1 MWWVP
6 WAKKSLG
13 SKVCHAHMV
22 KDGVWGKN
30 SMVCRSEV
38 GTAPS
43 SSHNCAWVLRKE
55 DEWIP
60 GREDLGI
67 TRSLVLVMEE
77 TMNHRMGQSGNFL
90 SAWNISGLQALR
102 LWRVGHYF
110 GCSWVSFWST
120 GRVPPSRGRV
130 DGRPQ
135 MASEAADMKEERSLD
150 RKPQVCNKWG
160 CKEKLGRG
168 IVGAGGV
175 VHPWWGKC
183 IHWG

>member
-6 WAKKSLG
+6 WAKKSLE

-22 KDGVWGKN
+22 KDGMRGKN
-30 SMVCRSEV
+30 SMVCRSEF

-55 DEWIP
+55 DNVRRNWRNEWIP

-77 TMNHRMGQSGNFL
+77 TMNHRMGQTGNFL
-90 SAWNISGLQALR
+90 SAWNISGLQALG

-110 GCSWVSFWST
+110 GCSGVSFWST
-120 GRVPPSRGRV
+120 ERVPPSRGRV
-130 DGRPQ
+130 DGQPQ
-135 MASEAADMKEERSLD
+135 MTSEAADMKEEHSLD
-150 RKPQVCNKWG
+150 RKPQVCN
-160 CKEKLGRG
+160 
-168 IVGAGGV
+168 
-175 VHPWWGKC
+175 
-183 IHWG
+183 